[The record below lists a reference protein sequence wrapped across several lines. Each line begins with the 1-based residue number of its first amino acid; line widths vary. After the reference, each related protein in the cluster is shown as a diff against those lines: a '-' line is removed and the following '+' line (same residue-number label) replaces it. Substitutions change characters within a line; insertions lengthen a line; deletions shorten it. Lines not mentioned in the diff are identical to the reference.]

1 MRNMIMMGGYE
12 AHPSFKM
19 YGIKVADAPEEPF
32 EATVKVQITRQ
43 DNPVEGEPC
52 VEFTVLDL
60 QSDAIEIE
68 KAEGYDREDVG
79 DSLEDAMDHAAKK
92 KSDEYDEGEED

>member
-1 MRNMIMMGGYE
+1 MKMMMMGGYE

-19 YGIKVADAPEEPF
+19 YGIKVPDAPEDEF
-32 EATVKVQITRQ
+32 EATIKVKITKQ
-43 DNPVEGEPC
+43 ENPIEGEPC

-79 DSLEDAMDHAAKK
+79 DSLEDAMDMAAKK
-92 KSDEYDEGEED
+92 KSGDYEEGEED